1 MSAHPDTIP
10 TMATDT
16 ALAPRDRAILEFE
29 RTRWKYHGAKDTAV
43 LHLFGL
49 SWPAYIQAL
58 HVILDQ
64 AAARAYDPELVGR
77 LLRLREAR
85 RRDRSAR
92 VVGFKIT

>member
-1 MSAHPDTIP
+1 
-10 TMATDT
+10 MATDT
-16 ALAPRDRAILEFE
+16 ACPTRPGHPRV
-29 RTRWKYHGAKDTAV
+29 RTHPLGSAAARKTPPSSTCSA
-43 LHLFGL
+43 

>member
-1 MSAHPDTIP
+1 
-10 TMATDT
+10 MAK
-16 ALAPRDRAILEFE
+16 LAPRDLAILEFE
-29 RTRWKYHGAKDTAV
+29 RTPWKHRGAKDTAV
-43 LHLFGL
+43 LYLFGM
-49 SWPAYIQAL
+49 SWPAYVQAL

-64 AAARAYDPELVGR
+64 PAARAYDPELVGR